1 MRRSVLQLPLWDLL
15 RLDCSGS
22 SRPVNVGFWHSR
34 GLQSRWQEVCLV
46 RQCRSM
52 LASRRTAPHDPIP
65 TVSRGRIHT
74 SFDAPRKSTDYVPAP
89 APRATRFAS
98 RFQRERRD
106 AASIDDR
113 QYRFNQRE
121 RDVRGSLHTGR
132 DQGGSAPHIAQAD
145 TDIDRHCWP
154 NRRSNVG
161 PETGPFCR

>member
-1 MRRSVLQLPLWDLL
+1 
-15 RLDCSGS
+15 
-22 SRPVNVGFWHSR
+22 
-34 GLQSRWQEVCLV
+34 
-46 RQCRSM
+46 M

-113 QYRFNQRE
+113 QYRSNQRE

-154 NRRSNVG
+154 NRRSNGG
-161 PETGPFCR
+161 PETGPFSLAWPRGFVHGAIAGSAPSRIAHRELPKPSNGAVSKCAWRHLSLSLCVPALR